1 MQRQLR
7 LAVLGFGRV
16 SQSVTLDSVQYRRVV
31 SAAKPE
37 RRFYHQ
43 CALATAFIAPAS
55 QPVNDTVKHTPRYR
69 ALGIGQGSGSSTTHI
84 RLSYSPSL
92 CVLSYAPMCA
102 GYTRPWPLS
111 GVGSLSGNLQT
122 D

>member
-69 ALGIGQGSGSSTTHI
+69 ACGHWSREEDLNFRPLG
-84 RLSYSPSL
+84 YEPS
-92 CVLSYAPMCA
+92 VV
-102 GYTRPWPLS
+102 PLHYPAS
-111 GVGSLSGNLQT
+111 FRSCQCNFR
-122 D
+122 